1 MTQQPG
7 RLDQLA
13 VNVLAHLIRTH
24 GAPSLLAVWE
34 NGGAA
39 LVEYGIAR
47 IVPAQPV
54 QSVQVGNMMIPMDLL
69 ASFARAVKLLPE
81 GPHAGT

>member
-13 VNVLAHLIRTH
+13 VNILAHLIRTH
-24 GAPSLLAVWE
+24 VPAVAPVWD
-34 NGGAA
+34 NGLGA
-39 LVEYGIAR
+39 LVEYGMGKALPNLPVRTIR
-47 IVPAQPV
+47 IGQVDVPLE
-54 QSVQVGNMMIPMDLL
+54 LL

-81 GPHAGT
+81 GQRVGA

>member
-13 VNVLAHLIRTH
+13 LNILAHVVRTH
-24 GAPSLLAVWE
+24 GAPFWVGIWD

-39 LVEYGIAR
+39 LIEYGIAR
-47 IVPAQPV
+47 LIPTQPV
-54 QSVQVGNMMIPMDLL
+54 QSVQVGQMQIPLDLL
-69 ASFARAVKLLPE
+69 SAFARAAKLLPE
-81 GPHAGT
+81 GPRA